1 MVCWRWGNMLS
12 GAGLICDL
20 VRSSSLID
28 HTWIV
33 DRATGPCDER
43 QPAGGATCSWL
54 PDRERRLQGNHA
66 AQAIF
71 GEWPVSAHCS
81 RWLPTRRMGEV
92 RMGGFSWLDPAT
104 TAAGDPHSRSLR
116 RPKPVYSG
124 LILWRCWATPE
135 HGIGSVATGRAG
147 MVIDQLQP
155 NSSAQRTRSSQKYLK
170 FPSQPIWASWS
181 VG

>member
-71 GEWPVSAHCS
+71 GEWPVSALCG
-81 RWLPTRRMGEV
+81 RWLAIRRMGEDAPL
-92 RMGGFSWLDPAT
+92 R
-104 TAAGDPHSRSLR
+104 TASVFNR
-116 RPKPVYSG
+116 RERTPLTSNPVS
-124 LILWRCWATPE
+124 T
-135 HGIGSVATGRAG
+135 RA
-147 MVIDQLQP
+147 
-155 NSSAQRTRSSQKYLK
+155 
-170 FPSQPIWASWS
+170 
-181 VG
+181 